1 MKLPKVSSRDV
12 SAQISRLFVHPVK
25 SCAGVEVRE
34 ALLTDTGLELD
45 RAWMV
50 VDAQGVF
57 VTQREQ
63 PRLALV
69 RPHIKPHELVL
80 SAPGMQAL
88 HIALD
93 RVKPAV
99 GVRGA
104 VAVKQ
109 PVPVKQAVK
118 VKLWDDEVPAFD
130 MGDEAAQWFT
140 EFLAM
145 SADASQT
152 SRPRIYRLVR
162 FDPAHRRAS
171 SLDWTGGVQALNLFS
186 DGFPLLVLSEAS
198 LAELN
203 ERLVAA
209 GHASVGIER
218 FRPNIVLSGLHAHD
232 EDRLGVMHVE
242 AGAEEVLLKP
252 VKPSPR
258 CPIPNIDPLTATI
271 SSEVGDTLQS
281 YRQDARVEGAVTF
294 GMNTI
299 VLQGVGATLQVG
311 QTVTADFDFG

>member
-1 MKLPKVSSRDV
+1 MNPPRVPSRDV
-12 SAQISRLFVHPVK
+12 SARVARLFVYPVK

-34 ALLTDTGLELD
+34 ALLTDTGMELD
-45 RAWMV
+45 RAWMA

-69 RPHIKPHELVL
+69 RPQIKPHELEL

-93 RVKPAV
+93 RVK
-99 GVRGA
+99 
-104 VAVKQ
+104 Q
-109 PVPVKQAVK
+109 PVPVKQTVK
-118 VKLWDDEVPAFD
+118 AKLWDDEVPAFD

-140 EFLAM
+140 DFLAM
-145 SADASQT
+145 SEAANQT
-152 SRPRIYRLVR
+152 SRPSTSRPSTYRLVR

-186 DGFPLLVLSEAS
+186 DGYPLLVLSEAS

-203 ERLVAA
+203 QRLVAA
-209 GHASVGIER
+209 GHASVSIER

-258 CPIPNIDPLTATI
+258 CPIPNVDPQTATI
-271 SSEVGDTLQS
+271 SIEVWDTLQS

>member
-1 MKLPKVSSRDV
+1 MNPAQVATRDIT
-12 SAQISRLFVHPVK
+12 AQISRLFVHPVK

-69 RPHIKPHELVL
+69 RPHIKPRELVL
-80 SAPGMQAL
+80 SAHCMQSL

-93 RVKPAV
+93 RVT
-99 GVRGA
+99 
-104 VAVKQ
+104 Q
-109 PVPVKQAVK
+109 PVLVK
-118 VKLWDDEVPAFD
+118 VWDDEVPAFD
-130 MGDEAAQWFT
+130 VGDEAAQWFT

-145 SADASQT
+145 SADANQT
-152 SRPRIYRLVR
+152 SRPRTYRLVR

-171 SLDWTGGVQALNLFS
+171 NLDWTRGVQALNLFS
-186 DGFPLLVLSEAS
+186 DGFPLLVLSDAS

-209 GHASVGIER
+209 GHASVSIER

-232 EDRLGVMHVE
+232 EDRLSVMHVA
-242 AGAEEVLLKP
+242 AGTDEVLLKP

-258 CPIPNIDPLTATI
+258 CPIPNVDPQTATI
-271 SSEVGDTLQS
+271 SPEVGDTLQS

-299 VLQGVGATLQVG
+299 VLQGVGTTLQVG

>member
-1 MKLPKVSSRDV
+1 MKPWPVSDC
-12 SAQISRLFVHPVK
+12 SAQIARLFVHPVK
-25 SCAGVEVRE
+25 SCSGVEVRE
-34 ALLTDTGLELD
+34 ALLTETGLELD

-50 VDAQGVF
+50 VDAQGIF

-69 RPHIKPHELVL
+69 RPQIKPRELVL
-80 SAPGMQAL
+80 SAPGMPAL

-93 RVKPAV
+93 
-99 GVRGA
+99 G
-104 VAVKQ
+104 VKQ
-109 PVPVKQAVK
+109 AVPVKQTVK
-118 VKLWDDEVPAFD
+118 AKLWDDEVPAFD

-140 EFLAM
+140 DFLSM
-145 SADASQT
+145 SEDANQT
-152 SRPRIYRLVR
+152 SRPRTYRLVR

-186 DGFPLLVLSEAS
+186 DGYPLLVLSEAS

-209 GHASVGIER
+209 GHASVSIER

-232 EDRLGVMHVE
+232 EDRLSVMHVA
-242 AGAEEVLLKP
+242 AGAVEVLLKP
-252 VKPSPR
+252 VKPCPR
-258 CPIPNIDPLTATI
+258 CPIPNVDPLTATI

>member
-1 MKLPKVSSRDV
+1 MNSPRIPSRDV
-12 SAQISRLFVHPVK
+12 TAQIARLFVHPVK

-50 VDAQGVF
+50 VDTQGVF

-69 RPHIKPHELVL
+69 RPQIKPRELVL
-80 SAPGMQAL
+80 SAPGMPAL

-93 RVKPAV
+93 LM
-99 GVRGA
+99 
-104 VAVKQ
+104 KQ
-109 PVPVKQAVK
+109 PVSVK
-118 VKLWDDEVPAFD
+118 VWEDEVPAFD

-140 EFLAM
+140 DFLAM
-145 SADASQT
+145 SADAHQT
-152 SRPRIYRLVR
+152 SRPRTYRLVR
-162 FDPAHRRAS
+162 FDPAHRRTS

-186 DGFPLLVLSEAS
+186 DGYPLLVLSVAS

-209 GHASVGIER
+209 GHASVSIER

-242 AGAEEVLLKP
+242 AGADEVLLKP

-258 CPIPNIDPLTATI
+258 CPIPNVDPQTATI

-299 VLQGVGATLQVG
+299 VLQGVGATLRVG
-311 QTVTADFDFG
+311 QTVTVDFDFG

>member
-1 MKLPKVSSRDV
+1 MNPPRVPDPDV
-12 SAQISRLFVHPVK
+12 SARIARLFVHPVK
-25 SCAGVEVRE
+25 SCAGVDVRE
-34 ALLTDTGLELD
+34 ALLTETGLELD

-69 RPHIKPHELVL
+69 RPQIKPHELVL

-88 HIALD
+88 HITRD
-93 RVKPAV
+93 RVT
-99 GVRGA
+99 
-104 VAVKQ
+104 
-109 PVPVKQAVK
+109 QAATVK
-118 VKLWDDEVPAFD
+118 VWDDEVPAFD
-130 MGDEAAQWFT
+130 MGDEAAQWFSD
-140 EFLAM
+140 FLAM
-145 SADASQT
+145 SADANQT
-152 SRPRIYRLVR
+152 SRTYRLVR

-171 SLDWTGGVQALNLFS
+171 NPDWTGGVQALNLFS
-186 DGFPLLVLSEAS
+186 DGYPLLVLSDAS

-203 ERLVAA
+203 ERLVSA
-209 GHASVGIER
+209 GHASVSIER
-218 FRPNIVLSGLHAHD
+218 FRPNIVLTGLHAHD
-232 EDRLGVMHVE
+232 EDRLGVMHVA

-258 CPIPNIDPLTATI
+258 CPIPNVDPLTATI

-299 VLQGVGATLQVG
+299 VLQGVGAILQVG
-311 QTVTADFDFG
+311 QTVTAFFDFG

>member
-1 MKLPKVSSRDV
+1 MNPAQASSRDV
-12 SAQISRLFVHPVK
+12 SAQIARLFVHPVK

-34 ALLTDTGLELD
+34 ALLTETGLELD

-69 RPHIKPHELVL
+69 RPQIKPHELVL

-88 HIALD
+88 HIELD
-93 RVKPAV
+93 LP
-99 GVRGA
+99 
-104 VAVKQ
+104 
-109 PVPVKQAVK
+109 KQAIA

-130 MGDEAAQWFT
+130 MGGEAARWFT
-140 EFLAM
+140 DFLAM
-145 SADASQT
+145 PEDASQT
-152 SRPRIYRLVR
+152 SRPRSYRPRTYRLVR

-171 SLDWTGGVQALNLFS
+171 NLDWTGGVQALNLFS
-186 DGFPLLVLSEAS
+186 DGYPLLVLSEAS
-198 LAELN
+198 LADLN

-209 GHASVGIER
+209 GHASVSVER

-258 CPIPNIDPLTATI
+258 CPIPNVDPQTATI

>member
-1 MKLPKVSSRDV
+1 MNPAHVSTREV
-12 SAQISRLFVHPVK
+12 TAQIARLFVHPVK
-25 SCAGVEVRE
+25 SCAGVEVRG
-34 ALLTDTGLELD
+34 ALLTETGLELD

-69 RPHIKPHELVL
+69 HPQIKPHELVL
-80 SAPGMQAL
+80 SAPGMQDL

-93 RVKPAV
+93 RVTQAD
-99 GVRGA
+99 
-104 VAVKQ
+104 
-109 PVPVKQAVK
+109 PVKQHIS

-140 EFLAM
+140 DFLAM
-145 SADASQT
+145 SAEANQT
-152 SRPRIYRLVR
+152 SRAYRRHAYRLVR

-171 SLDWTGGVQALNLFS
+171 NPDWTGGVQALNLFS
-186 DGFPLLVLSEAS
+186 DGYPLLVLSEAS

-232 EDRLGVMHVE
+232 EDRLGVMHVQ

-258 CPIPNIDPLTATI
+258 CPIPNVDPLTATI

-299 VLQGVGATLQVG
+299 VLQGVGVTLQVG

>member
-1 MKLPKVSSRDV
+1 MNPPHVSNRDV
-12 SAQISRLFVHPVK
+12 SAKIARLFVHPVK

-34 ALLTDTGLELD
+34 ALLTETGLELD

-69 RPHIKPHELVL
+69 RPQIKPDELL
-80 SAPGMQAL
+80 LNAPGMQAL
-88 HIALD
+88 HIA
-93 RVKPAV
+93 RG
-99 GVRGA
+99 GVN
-104 VAVKQ
+104 KTIS
-109 PVPVKQAVK
+109 VK
-118 VKLWDDEVPAFD
+118 VWDDEVPAFD

-140 EFLAM
+140 DFL
-145 SADASQT
+145 SADTNQT
-152 SRPRIYRLVR
+152 SRAYRPHAYRLVR

-171 SLDWTGGVQALNLFS
+171 SLDWTAGIQALNLFS
-186 DGFPLLVLSEAS
+186 DGYPLLVLSAAS

-209 GHASVGIER
+209 GHASVSIER

-258 CPIPNIDPLTATI
+258 CPIPNVDPQTATI

-299 VLQGVGATLQVG
+299 VLRGVGAILQVG

>member
-1 MKLPKVSSRDV
+1 MNPAQVSTLDIT
-12 SAQISRLFVHPVK
+12 AQISRLFVHPVK

-50 VDAQGVF
+50 VNAQGVF

-69 RPHIKPHELVL
+69 RPQIKPQELVL
-80 SAPGMQAL
+80 SASGMQAL

-93 RVKPAV
+93 WVKSDVALK
-99 GVRGA
+99 GA

-109 PVPVKQAVK
+109 PVAVK
-118 VKLWDDEVPAFD
+118 VWDDEVPAFD

-140 EFLAM
+140 DFLAM
-145 SADASQT
+145 FEDANQT
-152 SRPRIYRLVR
+152 SRPRTYRPRAYRLVR

-171 SLDWTGGVQALNLFS
+171 NLDWTGGVQALNLFS
-186 DGFPLLVLSEAS
+186 DGYPLLVLSVAS

-203 ERLVAA
+203 QRLLAA

-258 CPIPNIDPLTATI
+258 CSIPNVDPQTATI

-299 VLQGVGATLQVG
+299 VLQGVGATLKVG
-311 QTVTADFDFG
+311 QIVTADFDFG

>member
-1 MKLPKVSSRDV
+1 MKPPRVPHRDV

-34 ALLTDTGLELD
+34 ALLTETGLELD

-69 RPHIKPHELVL
+69 HPHIQPHELVL
-80 SAPGMQAL
+80 SAPGMPAL
-88 HIALD
+88 HISLD
-93 RVKPAV
+93 L
-99 GVRGA
+99 
-104 VAVKQ
+104 VKQ
-109 PVPVKQAVK
+109 HVS

-130 MGDEAAQWFT
+130 MGEEAAQWFT
-140 EFLAM
+140 DFLAM
-145 SADASQT
+145 SAEAHQT
-152 SRPRIYRLVR
+152 SRPSTYRLVR
-162 FDPAHRRAS
+162 FNPAHRRAS
-171 SLDWTGGVQALNLFS
+171 NPDWTGGVQALNLFS
-186 DGFPLLVLSEAS
+186 DGYPLLVLSDAS

-209 GHASVGIER
+209 GHASVSIER
-218 FRPNIVLSGLHAHD
+218 FRPNIALSGLYAHD

-242 AGAEEVLLKP
+242 AGADEVLLKP

-258 CPIPNIDPLTATI
+258 CPIPNVDPQTATI
-271 SSEVGDTLQS
+271 SLEVGDTLQS

-299 VLQGVGATLQVG
+299 ILQGVGATLQVG
-311 QTVTADFDFG
+311 QTVTAEFDFG

>member
-1 MKLPKVSSRDV
+1 LVCPPLSQSRDI
-12 SAQISRLFVHPVK
+12 SAQIARLFIHPVK

-34 ALLTDTGLELD
+34 ALLTETGLGLD

-69 RPHIKPHELVL
+69 RPQITPRELVL
-80 SAPGMQAL
+80 SAPGRSAL

-93 RVKPAV
+93 RVKQAD
-99 GVRGA
+99 
-104 VAVKQ
+104 
-109 PVPVKQAVK
+109 PVKPIVK
-118 VKLWDDEVPAFD
+118 VKLWDDELPAFD
-130 MGDEAAQWFT
+130 MGDKAAQWFT
-140 EFLAM
+140 DFLT
-145 SADASQT
+145 ADAHQT
-152 SRPRIYRLVR
+152 SRVYRLHAYRPYAYRLVG

-171 SLDWTGGVQALNLFS
+171 NPDWTGGVQALNLFS
-186 DGFPLLVLSEAS
+186 DGYPLLVLSLES

-209 GHASVGIER
+209 GHDSVSIER

-232 EDRLGVMHVE
+232 EDRLSVMHVE
-242 AGAEEVLLKP
+242 ADAEEVLLKP

-258 CPIPNIDPLTATI
+258 CPIPNVDPQTATVSI
-271 SSEVGDTLQS
+271 EVGDTLQS

-299 VLQGVGATLQVG
+299 VLQGVGATLRVG
-311 QTVTADFDFG
+311 QRVSADFDFG

>member
-1 MKLPKVSSRDV
+1 MNPARVSTRDV

-34 ALLTDTGLELD
+34 ALLTNTGFELD

-63 PRLALV
+63 PRLVLV

-80 SAPGMQAL
+80 NASGMQAL
-88 HIALD
+88 HVTLD
-93 RVKPAV
+93 RA
-99 GVRGA
+99 
-104 VAVKQ
+104 
-109 PVPVKQAVK
+109 KQAVSVK
-118 VKLWDDEVPAFD
+118 EHVAVKLWDDEVPAFD

-140 EFLAM
+140 DFLAM
-145 SADASQT
+145 SDDASQT
-152 SRPRIYRLVR
+152 SRPRTYRPRAYRLVR

-171 SLDWTGGVQALNLFS
+171 NLEWTDGVQALNLFS
-186 DGFPLLVLSEAS
+186 DGYPLLVLSEAS

-203 ERLVAA
+203 QRLVAA

-232 EDRLGVMHVE
+232 EDRLGVMHVA
-242 AGAEEVLLKP
+242 AGADEILLKP

-258 CPIPNIDPLTATI
+258 CPIPNVDPQTATI
-271 SSEVGDTLQS
+271 SPEVGDTLQS

>member
-1 MKLPKVSSRDV
+1 MNPAKASARDV

-34 ALLTDTGLELD
+34 ALLTETGLELD

-50 VDAQGVF
+50 VDARGVF

-69 RPHIKPHELVL
+69 RPHIEPDELVL
-80 SAPGMQAL
+80 NAPGMQDL
-88 HIALD
+88 HIA
-93 RVKPAV
+93 RG
-99 GVRGA
+99 GVN
-104 VAVKQ
+104 KTIS
-109 PVPVKQAVK
+109 

-130 MGDEAAQWFT
+130 MGDEAALWFT
-140 EFLAM
+140 DFLAM
-145 SADASQT
+145 SAGASQA
-152 SRPRIYRLVR
+152 SRAYRPHAYRLVR

-171 SLDWTGGVQALNLFS
+171 NPDWTGGVQAFNLFS
-186 DGFPLLVLSEAS
+186 DGYPLLVLSDAS

-203 ERLVAA
+203 QRLLAA

-232 EDRLGVMHVE
+232 EDRLGVMHVQ
-242 AGAEEVLLKP
+242 ASTEEVLLKP

-258 CPIPNIDPLTATI
+258 CPIPNVDPQTATI
-271 SSEVGDTLQS
+271 SPEVGDTLQS

>member
-1 MKLPKVSSRDV
+1 MSPARDV
-12 SAQISRLFVHPVK
+12 SAKISRLFVHPVK

-57 VTQREQ
+57 VTQRGQ
-63 PRLALV
+63 PRMALV
-69 RPHIKPHELVL
+69 RPQIKPHELVL
-80 SAPGMQAL
+80 SAPGMRDL
-88 HIALD
+88 HIA
-93 RVKPAV
+93 RG
-99 GVRGA
+99 GVN
-104 VAVKQ
+104 KTIS
-109 PVPVKQAVK
+109 

-130 MGDEAAQWFT
+130 MGDKAALWFT
-140 EFLAM
+140 DFLAM
-145 SADASQT
+145 SAEASPA
-152 SRPRIYRLVR
+152 SRPHPYRLAR

-171 SLDWTGGVQALNLFS
+171 NPEWTGGVQALNLFS
-186 DGFPLLVLSEAS
+186 DGYPLLVLGDAS

-203 ERLVAA
+203 QRLVAA

-232 EDRLGVMHVE
+232 EDRLDVMHV
-242 AGAEEVLLKP
+242 ATGADEILLKP

-258 CPIPNIDPLTATI
+258 CPIPNVDPQTATI
-271 SSEVGDTLQS
+271 SPEVGDTLQS

-299 VLQGVGATLQVG
+299 ALQGVGATLQVG

>member
-1 MKLPKVSSRDV
+1 MNPAHVISRDV
-12 SAQISRLFVHPVK
+12 SAKISRLFVHPVK

-34 ALLTDTGLELD
+34 ALLTETGLELD

-50 VDAQGVF
+50 VDVQGVF

-69 RPHIKPHELVL
+69 RPQIKPHELVL
-80 SAPGMQAL
+80 SAPGMQDL

-93 RVKPAV
+93 WVTQP
-99 GVRGA
+99 
-104 VAVKQ
+104 VAVK
-109 PVPVKQAVK
+109 V
-118 VKLWDDEVPAFD
+118 WDDEVPAFD
-130 MGDEAAQWFT
+130 MGDEAAQWLT
-140 EFLAM
+140 DFL
-145 SADASQT
+145 SADAHQT
-152 SRPRIYRLVR
+152 SRVYRPHAYRPNSYRLVR

-171 SLDWTGGVQALNLFS
+171 NLNWTGGVQALNLFS
-186 DGFPLLVLSEAS
+186 DGYPLLVLSEAS

-203 ERLVAA
+203 ERLVSA
-209 GHASVGIER
+209 GHASVSIER
-218 FRPNIVLSGLHAHD
+218 FRPNIVLSGLNAHD
-232 EDRLGVMHVE
+232 EDRLVVMHVE

-258 CPIPNIDPLTATI
+258 CPIPNVDPQTATI
-271 SSEVGDTLQS
+271 SPEVGDVLQS

-299 VLQGVGATLQVG
+299 VLQGVGAILQVG

>member
-1 MKLPKVSSRDV
+1 
-12 SAQISRLFVHPVK
+12 
-25 SCAGVEVRE
+25 VRE

-93 RVKPAV
+93 WVKPDVALK
-99 GVRGA
+99 GA

-118 VKLWDDEVPAFD
+118 AKLWDDEVPAFD
-130 MGDEAAQWFT
+130 MGDEAARWFT
-140 EFLAM
+140 DFLAM
-145 SADASQT
+145 SADANQT
-152 SRPRIYRLVR
+152 SRPRTYRPRAYRLVR

-171 SLDWTGGVQALNLFS
+171 NLDWTGGVQALNLFS
-186 DGFPLLVLSEAS
+186 DGYPLLVLSEAS

-232 EDRLGVMHVE
+232 EDRLSVMHVE

-258 CPIPNIDPLTATI
+258 CPIPNVDPLTATI

>member
-1 MKLPKVSSRDV
+1 MNTAYVSSRDV
-12 SAQISRLFVHPVK
+12 TAKIARLFVHPVK
-25 SCAGVEVRE
+25 SCAGVEVQE
-34 ALLTDTGLELD
+34 ALLTETGLELD

-57 VTQREQ
+57 VTQREH
-63 PRLALV
+63 PPLALV
-69 RPHIKPHELVL
+69 RPQIKLHELVL
-80 SAPGMQAL
+80 SAPGMSAL
-88 HIALD
+88 HIT
-93 RVKPAV
+93 RG
-99 GVRGA
+99 GVA
-104 VAVKQ
+104 KTIS
-109 PVPVKQAVK
+109 
-118 VKLWDDEVPAFD
+118 VKLWDDEVSAFD

-140 EFLAM
+140 DFLSM
-145 SADASQT
+145 SADANQISLPRT
-152 SRPRIYRLVR
+152 YRPNTYRLVR

-171 SLDWTGGVQALNLFS
+171 NPDWTGGVQALNLFS
-186 DGFPLLVLSEAS
+186 DGYPLLVLSNAS

-232 EDRLGVMHVE
+232 EDSLGVMHVA

-252 VKPSPR
+252 VKPCPR
-258 CPIPNIDPLTATI
+258 CPIANVDPLTATI
-271 SSEVGDTLQS
+271 SPEVGDILQS

-311 QTVTADFDFG
+311 RLVTAYFDFD

>member
-1 MKLPKVSSRDV
+1 MNPPRVPGPDV
-12 SAQISRLFVHPVK
+12 SARIARLFVHPVK
-25 SCAGVEVRE
+25 SCAGVDVRE
-34 ALLTDTGLELD
+34 ALLTETGLELD

-69 RPHIKPHELVL
+69 RPQIKPHELVL
-80 SAPGMQAL
+80 STPGMPAL

-93 RVKPAV
+93 LP
-99 GVRGA
+99 
-104 VAVKQ
+104 
-109 PVPVKQAVK
+109 KQAIAVE
-118 VKLWDDEVPAFD
+118 LWDDEVPAFD

-140 EFLAM
+140 DFLAM
-145 SADASQT
+145 SADANQA
-152 SRPRIYRLVR
+152 SRAYRPHAYRLVR

-171 SLDWTGGVQALNLFS
+171 NLDWTGGVQALNLFS
-186 DGFPLLVLSEAS
+186 DGYPLLVLSDAS

-203 ERLVAA
+203 ERLVSA
-209 GHASVGIER
+209 GHASVGLER

-232 EDRLGVMHVE
+232 EDRLGVMHVA

-258 CPIPNIDPLTATI
+258 CPIPNVDPLTATI

-281 YRQDARVEGAVTF
+281 YRQDARVEGAITF

-299 VLQGVGATLQVG
+299 VLQGVGAILQVG
-311 QTVTADFDFG
+311 QTVTAFFDFG

>member
-1 MKLPKVSSRDV
+1 MNPAKASTRDV
-12 SAQISRLFVHPVK
+12 SAKISRMFVHPVK

-34 ALLTDTGLELD
+34 ALLTETGLELD

-50 VDAQGVF
+50 VDARGVF

-63 PRLALV
+63 PRMALV
-69 RPHIKPHELVL
+69 RPQIKPRELVL
-80 SAPGMQAL
+80 GAPGMPDL
-88 HIALD
+88 HIALELM
-93 RVKPAV
+93 
-99 GVRGA
+99 
-104 VAVKQ
+104 KQ
-109 PVPVKQAVK
+109 TVSVK
-118 VKLWDDEVPAFD
+118 VWDDEVPAFD

-140 EFLAM
+140 ELLSM
-145 SADASQT
+145 SAEASHA
-152 SRPRIYRLVR
+152 SRAYRLVR

-171 SLDWTGGVQALNLFS
+171 SLEWTGGVQALNLFS
-186 DGFPLLVLSEAS
+186 DGYPLLVLSDAS

-203 ERLVAA
+203 QRLVAA

-232 EDRLGVMHVE
+232 EDRLGVMHLA

-258 CPIPNIDPLTATI
+258 CPIPNVDPQTAAI
-271 SSEVGDTLQS
+271 SPEVGDTLQS
-281 YRQDARVEGAVTF
+281 YRRDARVEGAVTF

-299 VLQGVGATLQVG
+299 VLQGVGATLRVG

>member
-1 MKLPKVSSRDV
+1 MHQAHVSNRDV

-34 ALLTDTGLELD
+34 ALLTETGLELD

-80 SAPGMQAL
+80 SAPGMPVL

-93 RVKPAV
+93 RVKPVV

-104 VAVKQ
+104 VA
-109 PVPVKQAVK
+109 

-140 EFLAM
+140 DFLAM
-145 SADASQT
+145 TEDANQT
-152 SRPRIYRLVR
+152 SRPRTYRPRAYRLVR

-171 SLDWTGGVQALNLFS
+171 NLDWTGGMQALNLFS
-186 DGFPLLVLSEAS
+186 DGYPLLVLSEAS

-209 GHASVGIER
+209 GHASVSIER

-242 AGAEEVLLKP
+242 AGADEVLLKP

-258 CPIPNIDPLTATI
+258 CPIPNVDPLTATI

>member
-1 MKLPKVSSRDV
+1 
-12 SAQISRLFVHPVK
+12 
-25 SCAGVEVRE
+25 
-34 ALLTDTGLELD
+34 
-45 RAWMV
+45 
-50 VDAQGVF
+50 
-57 VTQREQ
+57 
-63 PRLALV
+63 
-69 RPHIKPHELVL
+69 
-80 SAPGMQAL
+80 
-88 HIALD
+88 
-93 RVKPAV
+93 
-99 GVRGA
+99 
-104 VAVKQ
+104 
-109 PVPVKQAVK
+109 
-118 VKLWDDEVPAFD
+118 

-140 EFLAM
+140 DFLAM
-145 SADASQT
+145 PVDANQS
-152 SRPRIYRLVR
+152 SRPSTYRPRNYRLVR

-171 SLDWTGGVQALNLFS
+171 ILDWTGGVQALNLFS

-258 CPIPNIDPLTATI
+258 CPIPNVDPQTATI

-299 VLQGVGATLQVG
+299 VLQGVGATLRVG
-311 QTVTADFDFG
+311 QTVTVDFDFG

>member
-1 MKLPKVSSRDV
+1 MNPAHVSTRDV
-12 SAQISRLFVHPVK
+12 TAQIARLFVYPVK

-63 PRLALV
+63 PSLALV
-69 RPHIKPHELVL
+69 HPQIKPRELVL
-80 SAPGMQAL
+80 SAPGMSAL
-88 HIALD
+88 HIARD
-93 RVKPAV
+93 YVT
-99 GVRGA
+99 
-104 VAVKQ
+104 
-109 PVPVKQAVK
+109 QATT

-140 EFLAM
+140 EFL
-145 SADASQT
+145 SADAHQT
-152 SRPRIYRLVR
+152 SRAYRPSTYRLVR

-186 DGFPLLVLSEAS
+186 DGYPLLVLSEAS

-209 GHASVGIER
+209 GHASVSIER
-218 FRPNIVLSGLHAHD
+218 FRPNIVLSGMHAHD

-242 AGAEEVLLKP
+242 TGAEEVLLKP

-258 CPIPNIDPLTATI
+258 CPIPNVDPLTATI
-271 SSEVGDTLQS
+271 SPAVGDTLQS

-299 VLQGVGATLQVG
+299 VLQGVGAILQVG

>member
-1 MKLPKVSSRDV
+1 MKPAKASTRDV
-12 SAQISRLFVHPVK
+12 SAKISRLFVHPVK

-34 ALLTDTGLELD
+34 ALLTETGLELD

-50 VDAQGVF
+50 VDVWGVF

-69 RPHIKPHELVL
+69 RPQIEPDELVL
-80 SAPGMQAL
+80 GVPGMPDL
-88 HIALD
+88 HIALELM
-93 RVKPAV
+93 
-99 GVRGA
+99 
-104 VAVKQ
+104 KQ
-109 PVPVKQAVK
+109 TVSVK
-118 VKLWDDEVPAFD
+118 VWDDEVPAFD

-140 EFLAM
+140 DFLAM
-145 SADASQT
+145 SAEANQT
-152 SRPRIYRLVR
+152 SRVYRLVR

-171 SLDWTGGVQALNLFS
+171 NPDWTGGVQALNLFS
-186 DGFPLLVLSEAS
+186 DGYPLLLLGDAS

-203 ERLVAA
+203 QRLVAA

-232 EDRLGVMHVE
+232 EDRLGVMHVA
-242 AGAEEVLLKP
+242 AGDDEVLLKP

-258 CPIPNIDPLTATI
+258 CPIPNVDPYTATI
-271 SSEVGDTLQS
+271 SPEVGDTLQS

-299 VLQGVGATLQVG
+299 VLQGVCATLRVG